1 MTNKEYA
8 DSLRLLADHYEKHP
22 ELPPTY
28 EAILGRVDVYNISTK
43 EEVRTILRNLGTCK
57 KEYRDDGYLV
67 ITKPF
72 GSLTLSFYAQR
83 ESVCERV
90 VKERFTVVEK
100 RPKRVE
106 QPVAP
111 VEYEEVAVE
120 KEVVEWRCPEVGI
133 LQEA

>member
-22 ELPPTY
+22 ELQLPY
-28 EAILGRVDVYNISTK
+28 DALKGAVDSYGLGSK
-43 EEVRTILRNLGTCK
+43 EEVRTVLRNLGSCK

-72 GSLTLSFYAQR
+72 GALTLTFYAQR

-111 VEYEEVAVE
+111 IEYEEVAVE